1 MGSEN
6 MRYIL
11 DRTYA
16 RELLE
21 WANQQNPG
29 PWYEHSVNVA
39 KATEN
44 ILLELSISGYDL
56 NIDLGYNAA
65 LLHDIGRYTGF
76 TKSVIHSYDGYVYM
90 NEQGF
95 TGNAII
101 CVTHSFPCKNENIEN
116 AAEWN
121 LVPKYMKEK
130 LVAILNENKDYD
142 IYNKVITLC
151 DALADAE
158 GFTTLEKR
166 LVSVGLRH
174 GTNSHTSLHWKGF
187 YSIKNELEK
196 QLNTSIYKLLPNVEE
211 SIYKNIEY

>member
-1 MGSEN
+1 
-6 MRYIL
+6 MRYVL
-11 DRTYA
+11 DRSYA

-21 WANQQNPG
+21 WAYEKNPG
-29 PWYEHSVNVA
+29 PWYNHSVNVA

-44 ILLELSISGYDL
+44 ILLALNKNGHDL
-56 NIDLGYNAA
+56 DIDLGYNAA
-65 LLHDIGRYTGF
+65 LLHDIGRYKGF

-101 CVTHSFPCKNENIEN
+101 CVTHSFPCKNEDIEN

-121 LVPKYMKEK
+121 LVPGNMKEK
-130 LVAILNENKDYD
+130 LIEILNENKDYD

-174 GTNSHTSLHWKGF
+174 GTNLHTSSHWKGF
-187 YSIKNELEK
+187 YLIKAELEK
-196 QLNTSIYKLLPNVEE
+196 HLNNSIYKSLPNIEA
-211 SIYKNIEY
+211 SIYGNIEY